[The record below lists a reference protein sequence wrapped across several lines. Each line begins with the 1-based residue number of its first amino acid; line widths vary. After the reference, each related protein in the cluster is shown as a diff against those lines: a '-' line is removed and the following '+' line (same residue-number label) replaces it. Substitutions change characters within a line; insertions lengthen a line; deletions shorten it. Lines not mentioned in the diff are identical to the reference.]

1 MAACLDRQGFRVLRS
16 VITGGSRPRSA
27 GSPTSRASTRR
38 AGRPP
43 EVLRT
48 WVRQA
53 EIDVGARRGTISE
66 DARRIGEPGKG
77 ASELGRVNEIL
88 RRASAYVTQADL
100 DRR

>member
-1 MAACLDRQGFRVLRS
+1 MLS
-16 VITGGSRPRSA
+16 
-27 GSPTSRASTRR
+27 
-38 AGRPP
+38 
-43 EVLRT
+43 T

-66 DARRIGEPGKG
+66 DARRIREPGKG
-77 ASELGRVNEIL
+77 TSELGRVNEIL